1 MSFNCFTNHSLTLNN
16 QHASKLKKNH
26 ATSKLKEKLYKYI
39 SYTSTNHLIFNST
52 NRFMGPTLGL
62 TDPIVDLKLDC
73 MKMCRECVY
82 KKLLKTL
89 YSRYIYGSTR
99 LNISYFNLM
108 ITPPQT
114 LGECQATKLDQPIQK
129 EHKHDEHTLLCNA
142 YNR

>member
-1 MSFNCFTNHSLTLNN
+1 
-16 QHASKLKKNH
+16 
-26 ATSKLKEKLYKYI
+26 
-39 SYTSTNHLIFNST
+39 
-52 NRFMGPTLGL
+52 MGLTLGL

-108 ITPPQT
+108 IAPPQT
-114 LGECQATKLDQPIQK
+114 LGEYQATKLDQPIQT
-129 EHKHDEHTLLCNA
+129 EHKHDEHTTDRSQKCTQTVAIPRIIFSSINI
-142 YNR
+142 NIS